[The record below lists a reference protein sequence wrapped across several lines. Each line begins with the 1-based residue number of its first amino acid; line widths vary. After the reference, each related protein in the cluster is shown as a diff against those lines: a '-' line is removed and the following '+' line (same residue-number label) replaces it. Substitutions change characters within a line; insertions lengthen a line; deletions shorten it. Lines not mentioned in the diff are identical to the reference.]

1 MDIEGHYRIKACREE
16 VWAALNDPDTLKKCI
31 PGCELLEKL
40 SETEFKARVKMV
52 LGPVRAKFD
61 MQIKLEDLNPQ
72 ESYTLTGEAKAAAAG
87 FGRGSAQV
95 RLTEQADGTELHYIA
110 EFKVGGKLAQ
120 IGSRLVLG
128 ATRKT
133 AEEFFGNF
141 SRAVDSTSI
150 RLHTDTSKTLVPRKV
165 QVALAAGF
173 GLLLWWF
180 LLR

>member
-1 MDIEGHYRIKACREE
+1 MDIEGHYLINASREQT
-16 VWAALNDPDTLKKCI
+16 WQALNDPDTLRKCI
-31 PGCELLEKL
+31 PGCETLEKL
-40 SETEFKARVKMV
+40 SETEFQARVKMV
-52 LGPVRAKFD
+52 QGPVRAKFD
-61 MQIKLEDLNPQ
+61 MQIKLENLNPP

-87 FGRGSAQV
+87 FGRGSAHV
-95 RLTEQADGTELHYIA
+95 RLTEQLEATELHYSA

-133 AEEFFGNF
+133 VEEFFGNF
-141 SRAVDSTSI
+141 SKTIDSESV
-150 RLHTDTSKTLVPRKV
+150 RLHVPTPKARMPRKV

-173 GLLLWWF
+173 GMLLWWF